1 MGKII
6 QVGLVC
12 IGVGIL
18 YLFMMVIMPV
28 MTDLAST
35 ANTTMGVSSN
45 VSNYPGAQEGVLA
58 APYFLWFVPG
68 GLGMVSVIFI
78 LLKP

>member
-1 MGKII
+1 MDKIW
-6 QVGLVC
+6 QVVIVC

-18 YLFMMVIMPV
+18 YLFMMVAMPV
-28 MTDLAST
+28 MTELAST
-35 ANTTMGVSSN
+35 ANTTMGASSN
-45 VSNYPGAQEGVLA
+45 VSNYPGSTEAVLA

-68 GLGMVSVIFI
+68 ALGMVSVIFI